1 MVSSFSSSMNFPA
14 ATVVAAL
21 RGAALLLLLRLMNGL
36 RV

>member
-14 ATVVAAL
+14 AILSAV
-21 RGAALLLLLRLMNGL
+21 LLLLLRLMNGL